1 MWAEEFRI
9 THPFHP
15 LSGQQFAVVTYRH
28 SFGDHRVFFHDVDGR
43 LRSIPAA
50 WTSLVAPDPAVVLA
64 AGRAAFRVG
73 DLLAVARLVHVL
85 SSAAPAE
92 DPSSS
97 SATRMALRGSDKEIM
112 P

>member
-1 MWAEEFRI
+1 VWAEHFRV

-28 SFGDHRVFFHDVDGR
+28 SFGDHRVFFHDAAGH
-43 LRSIPAA
+43 LRSMPAL

-64 AGRAAFRVG
+64 AGRAPFRVG
-73 DLLAVARLVHVL
+73 DLLTVARLLHVL
-85 SSAAPAE
+85 AGAASAE
-92 DPSSS
+92 SVPSSPGAQAFPG
-97 SATRMALRGSDKEIM
+97 ATDKEIM

>member
-1 MWAEEFRI
+1 VWAEDFRV

-28 SFGDHRVFFHDVDGR
+28 SFGDHRVFFHDADGQ
-43 LRSIPAA
+43 LRSIPAL
-50 WTSLVAPDPAVVLA
+50 WTSLVAPDPAVVFA
-64 AGRAAFRVG
+64 AGRAPFRVG

-85 SSAAPAE
+85 TSAAPAT
-92 DPSSS
+92 DAPSAP
-97 SATRMALRGSDKEIM
+97 SAWAFPCGSDKEIM